1 MYSHKIETQID
12 EEYQN
17 QVATEPL
24 RQAALAT
31 LERTNQEEPCELTL
45 VIATDEVLQ
54 DLNSRFLG
62 IDRPTDVLA
71 FPDDTRG
78 PFVGAP
84 GHPRYL
90 GDVVI
95 SLPQAQE
102 QAQKANHDSEAEL
115 QLLVVHGV
123 LHLLGYDDLT
133 EEDRP
138 VMWSVQQEILKKLGV
153 SIQLPE

>member
-1 MYSHKIETQID
+1 MANHTIETQID

-17 QVATEPL
+17 QVAEEPL
-24 RQAALAT
+24 RQAALTA
-31 LERTNQEEPCELTL
+31 LEFARQDEPCELAL
-45 VIATDEVLQ
+45 VVTSDDALRE
-54 DLNSRFLG
+54 LNSRFLG
-62 IDRPTDVLA
+62 VDRPTDVLA

-90 GDVVI
+90 GDVVV
-95 SLPQAQE
+95 SVARAQAQADE
-102 QAQKANHDSEAEL
+102 ASHDPEAEL

-123 LHLLGYDDLT
+123 LHLLGYDD
-133 EEDRP
+133 EAEDDRSA
-138 VMWSVQQEILKKLGV
+138 MWSAQQDILKRLGV